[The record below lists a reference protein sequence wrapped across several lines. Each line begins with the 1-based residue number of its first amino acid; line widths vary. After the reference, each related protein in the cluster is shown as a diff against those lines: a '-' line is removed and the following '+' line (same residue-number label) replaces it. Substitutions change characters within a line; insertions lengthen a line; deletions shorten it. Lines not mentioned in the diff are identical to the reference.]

1 MWRQMLRLPP
11 LSADN
16 ANVSEAVTIGSD
28 QGKLFDIAS
37 EELIIDG
44 KERARIL
51 VAAVTRGSTSWYF
64 KMTGEEAF
72 VHEQKP
78 AFLQFLKSISFVSSG
93 AQMTDANHAPGGTP
107 LTMAEVRSLPEG
119 SADPNKPAWTV
130 PPGWQ
135 ELPPGQML
143 AAKFLVSTNN
153 NMRTEVNV
161 GTAMGGTLA
170 NVNRWRGQLGLAPI
184 ADDALNA
191 QATAV
196 EIEGGKALFVDMNG
210 TDARTGRPARILGG
224 IVPKGEETWFYKLMG
239 DPQVVDQQKE
249 SFTKFVQT
257 VKYPHAP

>member
-1 MWRQMLRLPP
+1 
-11 LSADN
+11 
-16 ANVSEAVTIGSD
+16 
-28 QGKLFDIAS
+28 LFDIAS

-51 VAAVTRGSTSWYF
+51 VASVARGPTSWYF

-72 VHEQKP
+72 VHEEKP
-78 AFLQFLKSISFVSSG
+78 AFLQFLKSISFVSPG
-93 AQMTDANHAPGGTP
+93 AQMTDSTAAPAMNAMAAPGP
-107 LTMAEVRSLPEG
+107 SSV
-119 SADPNKPAWTV
+119 SADPTKPAWTV
-130 PPGWQ
+130 PAGWQ

-153 NMRTEVNV
+153 NMRTELNV

-191 QATAV
+191 QATSV

-239 DPQVVDQQKE
+239 DPQVVEQQKE
-249 SFTKFVQT
+249 IFTKFVQT